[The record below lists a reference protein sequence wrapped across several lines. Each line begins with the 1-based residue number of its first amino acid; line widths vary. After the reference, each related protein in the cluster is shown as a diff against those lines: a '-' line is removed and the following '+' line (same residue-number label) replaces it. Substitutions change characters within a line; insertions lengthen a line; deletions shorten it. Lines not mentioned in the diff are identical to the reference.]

1 MNESKTYRPELVVH
15 VVWHPDFAAG
25 KEFAA
30 FVYDQLTRD
39 SKEPLARGLGIP
51 VYLRTAES
59 SDTLP
64 EAVPF
69 DQAQHTIVVLLV
81 DDAMIMA
88 RDEGWERYAESLV
101 QGAKTGEH
109 RLIPV
114 NLSAAAFTLHGD
126 LRRRNFLPIDLKMPS
141 AQQKQRLLIGLTHD
155 LCRLLSGSTPV
166 DYESAKAVQA
176 PVRVFLSHAKKDGE
190 ELTKEFKTFLQNEL
204 QLDTFFDRN
213 GIFYADDFGD
223 DIEKAAAE
231 SALLILQTD
240 AYSTREWCQ
249 KEVLFAKKYHRPVL
263 VLDHVEVGETRA
275 FPYLGNVPT
284 LRYKKETSID
294 EIIGRLLLEVLRSE
308 YFPKQARRTAE
319 LFGVDLGNA
328 TLLAHSPE
336 LINLVPPA
344 PEKSPRMIVYP
355 DPPLGRHEIDLLK
368 SCDPHSQLTTPMFLV
383 TSAASNPPPLIGLS
397 LSETFP
403 PGPQF
408 DAEMQRLGYLPSHFE
423 DAFNELARYLLASG
437 ANLAY
442 GGDPRKGGFTERLHG
457 LARQYSEQNQ
467 DPALRVEI
475 FLAWIAHI
483 HQPPEKLLSL
493 KTNAR
498 QWRLPLPSD
507 VVTELE
513 INPKQPPPADLNPAD
528 SDYLAARCF
537 TAMREAMQQGGPPPP
552 STTEKSNPIRAR
564 VLLGG
569 PLAGYAG
576 RYPGLVEEAYL
587 AMKANLPVY
596 LIGAFGGCTRAIIDA
611 VEGHKPESL
620 TLAGQVRL
628 DESFRKQHSDKA
640 KTPYDQRAADFNTRA
655 AKHGIETIDYLAVQ
669 SYFESAGA
677 NNLEVLS
684 SHNGLTPEETR
695 CLFETPHIAE
705 MIYLVLKGLRTIA
718 DRNHAA

>member
-1 MNESKTYRPELVVH
+1 MNQSKTYRPELAVN
-15 VVWHPDFAAG
+15 VVWHSDFAAG
-25 KEFAA
+25 REFAE

-64 EAVPF
+64 EPVAF

-88 RDEGWERYAESLV
+88 RDEGWERYADSLV
-101 QGAKTGEH
+101 QGAKTEEH

-114 NLSAAAFTLHGD
+114 NLSAQAFTLHAE
-126 LRRRNFLPIDLKMPS
+126 LRRRNFLPIDLKMPM

-155 LCRLLSGSTPV
+155 LCRLLSGSAAV
-166 DYESAKAVQA
+166 DYESRAAVQA

-190 ELTKEFKTFLQNEL
+190 DLTKEFKTFLQNEL

-240 AYSTREWCQ
+240 VYSTREWCQ

-308 YFPKQARRTAE
+308 FFPKQARRTAE
-319 LFGVDLGNA
+319 LFEKKLDDA
-328 TLLAHSPE
+328 TILAYSPE
-336 LINLVPPA
+336 LIDLVPPA
-344 PEKSPRMIVYP
+344 TETSPRMIVYP

-368 SCDPHSQLTTPMFLV
+368 SCDPNSRVMTPMFLV
-383 TSAASNPPPLIGLS
+383 TDAIWNPAPLIGLS
-397 LSETFP
+397 LSETSP

-408 DAEMQRLGYLPSHFE
+408 TDEMQRLGYLPSHFE

-457 LARQYSEQNQ
+457 LARQYSEQAQ

-475 FLAWIAHI
+475 FLAWIAYI
-483 HQPPEKLLSL
+483 REPKDKLLGL
-493 KTNAR
+493 KSNAR
-498 QWRLPLPSD
+498 QWRLPLPPD
-507 VVTELE
+507 VVAEFG
-513 INPKQPPPADLNPAD
+513 INPKQPPPATLGQAD
-528 SDYLAARCF
+528 TEYLAARCF
-537 TAMREAMQQGGPPPP
+537 TAMREAMQQGCPLPP

-587 AMKANLPVY
+587 ATKANVPVY

-611 VEGHKPESL
+611 LEGSKPESL
-620 TLAGQVRL
+620 TFDGQVVR
-628 DESFRKQHSDKA
+628 DESFRRQHPDKA

-655 AKHGIETIDYLAVQ
+655 AQHGVELIDYPAVQ
-669 SYFESAGA
+669 SCFESTGA
-677 NNLEVLS
+677 ANLAVLS
-684 SHNGLTPEETR
+684 ATNGLTPDENR
-695 CLFETPHIAE
+695 RLFDTPHIAE
-705 MIYLVLKGLRTIA
+705 MIYLVLKGLRAIVGRA
-718 DRNHAA
+718 PKS